1 MGLLTAAGFAPY
13 LLVGLVAGVW
23 VDRYRRRPIL
33 IATDVVNA
41 VALTTIPLA
50 MIGGDL
56 RFEHLLVVSFVTGT
70 SLVVAN
76 VAYQSL
82 LPSLVPRRVLVDAN
96 AALEVGSSTSTVIG
110 PSLGGILVQL
120 VGAPLAIA
128 ADALSYVFSASSLA
142 LIRAP
147 EPPPIPVE
155 QRRGMRQQVSEGLA
169 HVLRHPLLGPI
180 MACGTVHNF
189 FSRMIDALFVLFAV
203 TVAGL
208 DPITLGIVFACA
220 GPGAMVGALL
230 SNRLPARLG
239 LGRTLVAAQVI
250 TGVSR
255 LLVPFAV
262 GSAAFAGIVLGLSTF
277 LLGAARPIF
286 NVNQLSLRQAITPDR
301 LHGRVNAT
309 MRFVMWGVTP
319 IGALVGGV
327 AASAFG
333 VQPVLL
339 VAGAGVSAATLALV
353 LSPVGGL
360 ERQPEPPPAPRTS
373 VQDPPPGS

>member
-1 MGLLTAAGFAPY
+1 
-13 LLVGLVAGVW
+13 
-23 VDRYRRRPIL
+23 
-33 IATDVVNA
+33 
-41 VALTTIPLA
+41 
-50 MIGGDL
+50 
-56 RFEHLLVVSFVTGT
+56 VVSLVTGT

-82 LPSLVPRRVLVDAN
+82 LPSLVPRQELVDAN
-96 AALEVGSSTSTVIG
+96 AALEVGSSTSIVVG
-110 PSLGGILVQL
+110 PSVGGVLVQTL
-120 VGAPLAIA
+120 GAPLAIA
-128 ADALSYVFSASSLA
+128 ADALSYLFSVCTLG

-155 QRRGMRQQVSEGLA
+155 HRAGMRQQVAEGLV
-169 HVLRHPLLGPI
+169 HVLRHPLLRPI
-180 MACGTVHNF
+180 MACGTIHNF

-208 DPITLGIVFACA
+208 DPIALGLVFACA
-220 GPGAMVGALL
+220 GPGAMIGALL
-230 SNRLPARLG
+230 SNRLPARMG

-250 TGVSR
+250 TGISR
-255 LLVPFAV
+255 LMVPFAV
-262 GSAAFAGIVLGLSTF
+262 GSTAFAGAVLGVSTF
-277 LLGAARPIF
+277 LLGAARPVF

-319 IGALVGGV
+319 VGALVGGV
-327 AASAFG
+327 AASVLG

-339 VAGAGVSAATLALV
+339 VAGAGVSAATLALI

-360 ERQPEPPPAPRTS
+360 ERQPDPPSAQPAPGR
-373 VQDPPPGS
+373 

>member
-13 LLVGLVAGVW
+13 LLIGLVAGVW

-41 VALTTIPLA
+41 VALATIPLA
-50 MIGGDL
+50 MIGGAL

-82 LPSLVPRRVLVDAN
+82 LPSLVPRQELVDAN
-96 AALEVGSSTSTVIG
+96 AALEVGSSTSIVVG
-110 PSLGGILVQL
+110 PSVGGVLVQTL
-120 VGAPLAIA
+120 GAPLAIA
-128 ADALSYVFSASSLA
+128 ADALSYLFSVCTLG

-155 QRRGMRQQVSEGLA
+155 HRAGMRQQVAEGLV
-169 HVLRHPLLGPI
+169 HVLRHPLLRPI
-180 MACGTVHNF
+180 MACGTIHNF

-208 DPITLGIVFACA
+208 DPIALGLVFACA
-220 GPGAMVGALL
+220 GPGAMIGALL
-230 SNRLPARLG
+230 SNRLPARMG
-239 LGRTLVAAQVI
+239 LGRTLVAAQVM
-250 TGVSR
+250 TGISR
-255 LLVPFAV
+255 LMVPFAV
-262 GSAAFAGIVLGLSTF
+262 GSTAFAGAVLGVSTF
-277 LLGAARPIF
+277 LLGAARPVF

-319 IGALVGGV
+319 VGALVGGV
-327 AASAFG
+327 AASVLG

-339 VAGAGVSAATLALV
+339 VAGAGVSAATLALI

-360 ERQPEPPPAPRTS
+360 ERQPDPPSAQPAPGR
-373 VQDPPPGS
+373 